1 MRRVIR
7 RTELRV
13 DMPDQNLQ
21 EVLRSRPSLRGAF
34 SIARELERVI
44 TSSTYLHGQQLPT
57 ERELANTFDAS
68 RTTVRKALAML
79 EDQRLVQRRPGSGTY
94 VNYQAGTSQHDI
106 AEKTS
111 PLELI
116 EVRAAIEP
124 QMARLAVLHA
134 SAVDLEKLQGLIK
147 ELQTAEQA
155 ADAERY
161 AAVDEQFHLA
171 IAAATSNPL
180 LVWLY
185 EQINVIRTHALWAE
199 MRQKI
204 ITQEN
209 MRIYNKQHVA
219 VVRAIQSRDAAAA
232 AETMV
237 QHMEKARNDLIGAQ
251 SR

>member
-1 MRRVIR
+1 MSN
-7 RTELRV
+7 TMQQ
-13 DMPDQNLQ
+13 DSLQ
-21 EVLRSRPSLRGAF
+21 SGLAVRGAS
-34 SIARELERVI
+34 SIARELERAI
-44 TSSTYLHGQQLPT
+44 TSSAYAHGQQLPT
-57 ERELANTFDAS
+57 ERQLAQSFEAS

-79 EDQRLVQRRPGSGTY
+79 EDQKFVQRRAGSGTY
-94 VNYQAGTSQHDI
+94 VTYQAGASQHDI

-134 SAVDLEKLQGLIK
+134 SAVDLEKLQGLVN
-147 ELQTAEQA
+147 ELLTAEQA
-155 ADAERY
+155 ADGERY
-161 AAVDEQFHLA
+161 AEVDEQFHLA

-204 ITQEN
+204 ITREN
-209 MRIYNKQHVA
+209 MRIYNKQHLA

-237 QHMEKARNDLIGAQ
+237 QHMEKARNDLIGAH

>member
-1 MRRVIR
+1 MINPNS
-7 RTELRV
+7 LA
-13 DMPDQNLQ
+13 
-21 EVLRSRPSLRGAF
+21 VLNSLLPVRGAS
-34 SIARELERVI
+34 SIAREIERAI
-44 TSSTYLHGQQLPT
+44 TSNTYVNGQQLPT
-57 ERELANTFDAS
+57 ERQLAQTFDAS

-79 EDQRLVQRRPGSGTY
+79 EDQKLVQRRAGSGTY
-94 VNYQAGTSQHDI
+94 VSFQASLSQHGI
-106 AEKTS
+106 VEKTS

-134 SAVDLEKLQGLIK
+134 SAVDLERLQGLAND
-147 ELQTAEQA
+147 LQSAEKA
-155 ADAERY
+155 ADTERY

-180 LVWLY
+180 MVWLY

-199 MRQKI
+199 MRNKI
-204 ITQEN
+204 VTQEN
-209 MRIYNKQHVA
+209 MRIYNKQHLA
-219 VVRAIQSRDAAAA
+219 VVRAIQSRDAVAA

-237 QHMEKARNDLIGAQ
+237 LHMEKARNDLIGAH